1 MPLNINVYNNNNNN
15 RAETD
20 PADFRKIAQNSEN
33 CSQLTVLYGFSMS
46 TDYNAARV

>member
-20 PADFRKIAQNSEN
+20 PADFRKIAQNSLSWCTEVAV
-33 CSQLTVLYGFSMS
+33 CQ
-46 TDYNAARV
+46 